1 MLQKYRTI
9 KEDNQHEVEIKKSRF
24 ICFLKRIETEEEAKA
39 FIQQIKK
46 EHWKANHNC
55 SAFVL
60 GDHHE
65 IQRSSDDGEPSGT
78 AGVPMLEVLK
88 KNDLINVCA
97 VVTRYFG
104 GTKLGAGGLIR
115 AYSGSVAQAI
125 VHTGIVEG
133 RLQQEVF
140 VQLDY
145 SNWGK
150 MENFIA
156 SENLAV
162 KDTQFT
168 DRVVVTCM
176 VDENQVDDFEAQVT
190 DLLNGQVS
198 FTTGEVTYHEQIK
211 LKATANIL
219 RADIFKWFPIR

>member
-140 VQLDY
+140 GKDGEFYCQRESCCQRY
-145 SNWGK
+145 SIHRSSCCHLYG
-150 MENFIA
+150 
-156 SENLAV
+156 
-162 KDTQFT
+162 
-168 DRVVVTCM
+168 R
-176 VDENQVDDFEAQVT
+176 
-190 DLLNGQVS
+190 
-198 FTTGEVTYHEQIK
+198 
-211 LKATANIL
+211 
-219 RADIFKWFPIR
+219 

>member
-198 FTTGEVTYHEQIK
+198 FTTGEVTYHEQIIQE
-211 LKATANIL
+211 A
-219 RADIFKWFPIR
+219 

>member
-1 MLQKYRTI
+1 MLQTYRTI
-9 KEDNQHEVEIKKSRF
+9 KEDDQHEIEIKKSRF
-24 ICFLKRIETEEEAKA
+24 ICFLKRIESEEEAKN

-60 GDHHE
+60 GERSE

-115 AYSGSVAQAI
+115 AYSGAVAQAI
-125 VHTGIVEG
+125 QAVGVVEG
-133 RLQQEVF
+133 RLQQEIL

-145 SNWGK
+145 PNWGK
-150 MENFIA
+150 LENFLTAGQI
-156 SENLAV
+156 AV
-162 KDTQFT
+162 KETHFT
-168 DRVVVTCM
+168 DQVIVTCM
-176 VDENQVDDFEAQVT
+176 IDEDKTDLFEAQVT
-190 DLLNGQVS
+190 DLLSGQAR
-198 FTTGEVTYHEQIK
+198 FTTGEVTYHEQIIQE
-211 LKATANIL
+211 A
-219 RADIFKWFPIR
+219 

>member
-1 MLQKYRTI
+1 MLQNYRTI
-9 KEDNQHEVEIKKSRF
+9 KKDHQHEIEIKKSRF
-24 ICFLKRIETEEEAKA
+24 ICFLKRITSEEEAKV

-46 EHWKANHNC
+46 DHWKANHNC

-60 GDHHE
+60 GDRNE

-115 AYSGSVAQAI
+115 AYSGAVSQAI
-125 VHTGIVEG
+125 AEIGIVEG
-133 RLQQEVF
+133 RLQQEIF

-145 SNWGK
+145 PNWGK
-150 MENFIA
+150 MENFLTNAQI
-156 SENLAV
+156 AV

-168 DRVVVTCM
+168 DQVIVTCL
-176 VDENQVDDFEAQVT
+176 VDENQRISFETQVT
-190 DLLNGQVS
+190 DLLNGQVH
-198 FTTGEVTYHEQIK
+198 FETGEMMYHEQIQE
-211 LKATANIL
+211 A
-219 RADIFKWFPIR
+219 

>member
-9 KEDNQHEVEIKKSRF
+9 KEDNQHEIEIKKSRF
-24 ICFLKRIETEEEAKA
+24 ICFLKRIDSEEEAKD

-145 SNWGK
+145 PNWGK

-198 FTTGEVTYHEQIK
+198 FTTGEVTYHEQLIQE
-211 LKATANIL
+211 A
-219 RADIFKWFPIR
+219 